1 MDGEESDRVRGAVE
15 KRLGAAREI
24 SSERLS
30 KPSISPEL
38 ADILKQR
45 KHQRDTILI
54 FSMKLTWASF
64 GFLVLLISAQSLLK
78 IWKGPA
84 FFLLEHSEL
93 EILSV
98 AVFGQIIGV
107 IYIITRSLWDD
118 RTYLE
123 ALKIPPP

>member
-1 MDGEESDRVRGAVE
+1 
-15 KRLGAAREI
+15 
-24 SSERLS
+24 
-30 KPSISPEL
+30 
-38 ADILKQR
+38 
-45 KHQRDTILI
+45 
-54 FSMKLTWASF
+54 MKLTWASF